1 MIVLQTLTLLG
12 AMCLFLYG
20 MTLMSEG
27 LQKAAAK
34 VSRKRRAIRCALSC
48 RR

>member
-27 LQKAAAK
+27 LQKAAGLHGY
-34 VSRKRRAIRCALSC
+34 SFPSLPYGKRE
-48 RR
+48 